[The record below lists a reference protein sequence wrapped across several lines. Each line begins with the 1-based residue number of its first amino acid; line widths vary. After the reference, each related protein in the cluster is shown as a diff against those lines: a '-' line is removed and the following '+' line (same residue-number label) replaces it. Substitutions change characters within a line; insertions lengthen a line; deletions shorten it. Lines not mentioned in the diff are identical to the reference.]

1 MIFFTGGEIIE
12 VAIQI
17 EKNGLYFYR
26 SLAGILDQD
35 DIIELFLHLAG
46 EEEKHIKSFKS
57 LYESLKDY
65 KPEIADEEEYYSY
78 IKMFAEMNVFTK
90 KAGLENMIGKIHK
103 KEDALNMAISFEKDS
118 ILFFAEIKD
127 MVKTSQKE
135 AVDHLI
141 NQEKEHLKKLMTMK
155 LKK

>member
-46 EEEKHIKSFKS
+46 EEEKHIKSFNS

-78 IKMFAEMNVFTK
+78 IKMFADMNVFTK
-90 KAGLENMIGKIHK
+90 KEGLENMIGKIHK

-135 AVDHLI
+135 AVDNLI
-141 NQEKEHLKKLMTMK
+141 NQEKEHLKKLMAMK